1 MRVSPK
7 GRLTISR
14 PRRSIAPVLASAAP
28 ACRGGKN
35 LILLAAVASLASW
48 ALAEG
53 QPAHAGAPLPLGA
66 VPPPLALPSLD
77 HGPQSLAALHG
88 RPVLIHFFATWC
100 APCRDE
106 MAGLARLADRR
117 GGGPFVLL
125 AVDVGEVPVRVR
137 RFFATQPV
145 PFPVLL
151 DEDRAA
157 LKAWKVAGLPATF
170 VLDASHTLRLYAD
183 GPVDWDAPAA
193 DRLLDRLADPAA
205 ALEGARLPSLN
216 MDESRENAP

>member
-1 MRVSPK
+1 MRVSSK
-7 GRLTISR
+7 GRLTIYR
-14 PRRSIAPVLASAAP
+14 PRRSIVAVLASAAP

-53 QPAHAGAPLPLGA
+53 LPAHAGAPLSLGA
-66 VPPPLALPSLD
+66 APPPLELPSLE
-77 HGPQSLAALHG
+77 HGPRSLAALHG
-88 RPVLIHFFATWC
+88 RPVLVHFFATWC

-117 GGGPFVLL
+117 GKGPLVLL

-137 RFFATQPV
+137 RFFARQPV

-170 VLDASHTLRLYAD
+170 VLDASHMLRLYAD
-183 GPVDWDAPAA
+183 GPVDWDDPAA
-193 DRLLDRLADPAA
+193 DRLLDTLADPAA
-205 ALEGARLPSLN
+205 APDGARLPPLN